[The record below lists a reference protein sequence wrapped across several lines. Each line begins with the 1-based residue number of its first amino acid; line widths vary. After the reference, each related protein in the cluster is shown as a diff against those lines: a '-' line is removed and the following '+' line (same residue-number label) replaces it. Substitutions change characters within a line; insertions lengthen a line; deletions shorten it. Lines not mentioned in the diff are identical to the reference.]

1 MTTEL
6 LSRLLEGETLVAD
19 GAMGTS
25 LMALG
30 GQPGEAYETWVL
42 QPDRASVVR
51 GVHERYRAAGA
62 LIILA
67 ATFGANPWRLGAEAA
82 GEHIV
87 ELNRVAAQLAR
98 DAAPGALIAGSIGP
112 SGRLLAP
119 LGDLDPA
126 DAVDGFALQAQ
137 GLAAGHADLAWIETM
152 ADLAEVAAAIEGVR
166 RADPSLPIVATLVF
180 DGRGRTMM
188 GTTPEQAAETLVEL
202 GVAAI
207 GANCGDGPDPVELA
221 VGRLRAA
228 APGVPIVAKANAGL
242 PVTTADGVVYPATP
256 AEMAG
261 HARRAL
267 AAGATVIG
275 GCCGTTEAH
284 IRAMSAAVIPAGA
297 G

>member
-1 MTTEL
+1 MTIEPLSAL
-6 LSRLLEGETLVAD
+6 LAGETLVAD

-30 GQPGEAYETWVL
+30 GRPGEAYETWVL
-42 QPDRASVVR
+42 EPDRAFVVR
-51 GVHERYRAAGA
+51 RVHERYRAAGA
-62 LIILA
+62 SIILT
-67 ATFGANPWRLGAEAA
+67 ATFGANPWRLGAEAV
-82 GEHIV
+82 GERVV
-87 ELNRVAAQLAR
+87 EVNRVAAQLAR

-119 LGDLDPA
+119 LGDLDPV
-126 DAVDGFALQAQ
+126 DAADGFALQAQ
-137 GLAAGHADLAWIETM
+137 GLVAGHVDLAWIETM

-166 RADPSLPIVATLVF
+166 RADPALPIVATLVF
-180 DGRGRTMM
+180 DARGRTMM
-188 GTTPEQAAETLVEL
+188 GTTTEQAAETLLQL

-221 VGRLRAA
+221 VRRLRAA

-242 PVTTADGVVYPATP
+242 PITTADGVVYPATP
-256 AEMAG
+256 GEMAE
-261 HARRAL
+261 HALRAR

-284 IRAMSAAVIPAGA
+284 IRAISAAVIADGA